1 MRNTCWLLFV
11 AVLVCGGALLWWV
24 FMTTHY
30 PVEGF
35 YVARSMIP
43 DKDALGGFSKRGNYP
58 RDLAGQDWGKAGT
71 VSLIAFP
78 DERASWRNLRGFAVR
93 LVNRTD
99 KPVAFRACDSCLYL
113 VQEALDRDGNWRA
126 IETLPR
132 EICGHSFH
140 HVFLDED
147 QYWEFPAPHYS
158 GLFKTRM
165 LFRLDMGQDKLWLE
179 GDSPECGKRGVWFP
193 RPDGQVIYS
202 NEFEGSINTSQ
213 FVPLRDTE

>member
-99 KPVAFRACDSCLYL
+99 KPVADGTVKRGFYWGPTPGADKQEAYEQGTGGARL
-113 VQEALDRDGNWRA
+113 VQYFDKSRM
-126 IETLPR
+126 
-132 EICGHSFH
+132 EINN
-140 HVFLDED
+140 
-147 QYWEFPAPHYS
+147 PS
-158 GLFKTRM
+158 GDKTSR
-165 LFRLDMGQDKLWLE
+165 
-179 GDSPECGKRGVWFP
+179 
-193 RPDGQVIYS
+193 I
-202 NEFEGSINTSQ
+202 
-213 FVPLRDTE
+213 